1 MLGLSCEWPA
11 DDSNEISSTSRSCV
25 LKRGIFENDEDE
37 KLYALFKGMKTDD
50 VSTEVC
56 YVLTHKAP
64 PIIAAD
70 DKFKFCCF
78 FKNNK

>member
-37 KLYALFKGMKTDD
+37 KLYALFKGMKTAD

-64 PIIAAD
+64 PIICSRRQIQILLLFQ
-70 DKFKFCCF
+70 K
-78 FKNNK
+78 